1 MPGGVGEYQALNK
14 KGRTDVKAPESVMA
28 VESSW
33 RSSWHTHCSP
43 SAFWGAPKGCRQTK
57 NYLLT

>member
-33 RSSWHTHCSP
+33 RSSWHT
-43 SAFWGAPKGCRQTK
+43 
-57 NYLLT
+57 LLPISISGST